1 MGRERRRW
9 RPQGARYIVSD
20 VPCRRLE
27 QGYQGRMSLLR
38 SEVEVERE
46 LFWEQARLQRAR
58 LEEDLQRLQA
68 EETGLREKLTL
79 ALKVGGFRVLRGA
92 SSGPP
97 S

>member
-9 RPQGARYIVSD
+9 RLQGARYIVSD